1 MIDLSLLSVA
11 QLREI
16 CHDNGLVYQNK
27 SKSVL
32 VAELH
37 TVLLQLPA
45 AALIEIQKLVDN
57 GIAGILPKFV
67 TICL

>member
-45 AALIEIQKLVDN
+45 AALCKDHPYVNSHGL
-57 GIAGILPKFV
+57 
-67 TICL
+67 